1 MHWALGQVA
10 AALGIE
16 SPSGSAQL
24 IIHSVVT
31 DSRKIEPGCLFVA
44 LKGANFDGH
53 DFVERAHALGA
64 VAALVD
70 APVAR
75 TYPNWCAPIRA

>member
-1 MHWALGQVA
+1 MRWALNQVA

-16 SPSGSAQL
+16 APLGSAQL
-24 IIHSVVT
+24 TIRSVIT

-44 LKGANFDGH
+44 LKGPHFDGH
-53 DFVERAHALGA
+53 DFVERAMKLGA

-70 APVAR
+70 APLSV
-75 TYPNWCAPIRA
+75 TYPNWCVLIHA